1 MVNTRTIKNNTYVC
15 MFVYSLH
22 GNNIKN
28 MKLGYNVY
36 YVLFDLWYKWL
47 LYISKAL
54 CVVYSV

>member
-1 MVNTRTIKNNTYVC
+1 MGYRHVC

-36 YVLFDLWYKWL
+36 YVLFDLLYKWL
-47 LYISKAL
+47 LYISKVL